1 MVVMLENLSLK
12 TVKSF
17 YITDVLETITR
28 NGEFTIFLKGG
39 GFITLPITKSL
50 HIWMPPPEIDL
61 SSRTVIKNPT
71 VEKLNKALKLDE
83 L

>member
-1 MVVMLENLSLK
+1 MLENLSLK

-17 YITDVLETITR
+17 YITDVLETIAR

-50 HIWMPPPEIDL
+50 HVWTPPHAIDL
-61 SSRTVIKNPT
+61 TNRRVIKNPT
-71 VEKLNKALKLDE
+71 VEKLNKALKLD
-83 L
+83 